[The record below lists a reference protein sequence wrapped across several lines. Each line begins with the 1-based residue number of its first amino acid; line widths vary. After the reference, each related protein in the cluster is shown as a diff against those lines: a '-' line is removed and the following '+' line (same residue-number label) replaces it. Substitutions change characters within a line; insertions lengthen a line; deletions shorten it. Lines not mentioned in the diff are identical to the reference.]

1 MIDMSYSESAHA
13 LDHVGLN
20 VPDLEEAVDFFTTW
34 LDGEVEFRMDRFID
48 PSGRAPARL
57 GAQAGTSFALAMVR
71 IGAGRLELLQWWGPE
86 GHSAPT
92 SSDRPD
98 AVGAAHVGI
107 RVDSVPEALE
117 RLRTAPGVVVLGEP
131 VTFDSGP
138 TPGLANAFV
147 ATGWG
152 ALLELVSWGA
162 S

>member
-1 MIDMSYSESAHA
+1 MTHTEFAHA

-20 VPDLEEAVDFFTTW
+20 VPDLEVAVDFFTSW

-57 GAQAGTSFALAMVR
+57 GAEAGASFSLAMMR
-71 IGAGRLELLQWWGPE
+71 IGTGRLELLQWWTPE
-86 GHSAPT
+86 GQSTPPL
-92 SSDRPD
+92 SGRPD

-107 RVDSVPEALE
+107 HVDCVPTALG

-131 VTFDSGP
+131 VTFDEGP
-138 TPGLANAFV
+138 TPGLTNAFV
-147 ATGWG
+147 TTPWG

-162 S
+162 R